1 MEDFTDGLIEATA
14 PGADKIDRAWMTTFW
29 EAFSDAVIEID
40 AGYHVTNILRK
51 TDSTFTMT
59 DIIGKSFL
67 DIVTDKDREQAAKE
81 LDLLRTT
88 DVPYRRFTFPSK
100 QGRYYRWTLIAQHN
114 DGVFAGLR
122 GIAVDVTEQSLNELT
137 LNWQRAIIEGSN
149 DFVSIA
155 DMDGHV
161 LYTNPGAY
169 KMTGYD
175 PSSGELP
182 TESLFTPEH
191 LELIS
196 GEGLEIAVA
205 SGLWVNQSKLVCADG
220 STIPIEH
227 SMFSVRNDQDEAI
240 LIATI
245 IRDIT
250 DFVEHEKTIRNEQ
263 RQTEMLA
270 SVAMSFSL
278 SDDFDATIDEAL
290 ASIGG
295 FMDVDSMYICRDDG
309 ERQCF
314 VRDYLWTNDKSRS
327 AHAHQLIP
335 YIDPSTG
342 EYTRE
347 YTLLQRAPIFV
358 SNDLWA
364 PGNRFFIRLRE
375 IGVKSIVCMPIHI
388 EDRFWGYIGLNMYI
402 ANRIWTERDIRF
414 IETICGILSTSLE
427 KRLML
432 QRWQDSQANLQAVVG
447 NYPGIIWSLDSQ
459 RRFTLFDGAAL
470 AAMEDIPADVVG
482 RNIRDFIDQN
492 PGLLHSSMLDKVEL
506 TFSGEPQDWM
516 IELEDAVFR
525 CNTMPILDAGG
536 VIIGV
541 VGALADVTGMIRL
554 QKELEEARIAAEAAS
569 VAKSEFLSRMSHEI
583 RTPMNAIIGM
593 TQIAQNSG
601 EPERV
606 MSCLDKID
614 AASEHLLALIND
626 ILDISKIE
634 ANKLELQNTT
644 FDLGGCIENI
654 RVMIAVRAEE
664 KKQTFSLRFS
674 DTLPGYL
681 VGDELRLTQVII
693 NLLGNAI
700 KFTPENGSISLDISE
715 RGRENGE
722 CVLEVRVSD
731 NGIGI
736 TPEHQSKLF
745 TPFEQ
750 GDGSI
755 TREYGGTGLGLAI
768 CKYIVE
774 LMGGGIWV
782 ESVLGEG
789 SMFAFSV
796 RMRIS
801 DEEAYRRSGTA
812 KNAVGE
818 VSAAGVD
825 NLSEFTILLVED
837 VEINREIVFA
847 MLEDTHARIDFAE
860 NGAIAVE
867 MFAAAPDLYDIILM
881 DMQMPVMDGLE
892 ATRRIRALDAER
904 AGSIAIVA
912 MTANVFKED
921 VDKCLAAGMNDHI
934 AKPIDSDLLL
944 EKLIHYLFMSGYV
957 PRG

>member
-1 MEDFTDGLIEATA
+1 
-14 PGADKIDRAWMTTFW
+14 
-29 EAFSDAVIEID
+29 
-40 AGYHVTNILRK
+40 
-51 TDSTFTMT
+51 
-59 DIIGKSFL
+59 
-67 DIVTDKDREQAAKE
+67 
-81 LDLLRTT
+81 
-88 DVPYRRFTFPSK
+88 
-100 QGRYYRWTLIAQHN
+100 
-114 DGVFAGLR
+114 
-122 GIAVDVTEQSLNELT
+122 
-137 LNWQRAIIEGSN
+137 
-149 DFVSIA
+149 
-155 DMDGHV
+155 
-161 LYTNPGAY
+161 
-169 KMTGYD
+169 
-175 PSSGELP
+175 
-182 TESLFTPEH
+182 
-191 LELIS
+191 
-196 GEGLEIAVA
+196 
-205 SGLWVNQSKLVCADG
+205 
-220 STIPIEH
+220 
-227 SMFSVRNDQDEAI
+227 
-240 LIATI
+240 
-245 IRDIT
+245 
-250 DFVEHEKTIRNEQ
+250 
-263 RQTEMLA
+263 
-270 SVAMSFSL
+270 
-278 SDDFDATIDEAL
+278 
-290 ASIGG
+290 
-295 FMDVDSMYICRDDG
+295 
-309 ERQCF
+309 
-314 VRDYLWTNDKSRS
+314 
-327 AHAHQLIP
+327 
-335 YIDPSTG
+335 
-342 EYTRE
+342 
-347 YTLLQRAPIFV
+347 
-358 SNDLWA
+358 
-364 PGNRFFIRLRE
+364 
-375 IGVKSIVCMPIHI
+375 
-388 EDRFWGYIGLNMYI
+388 
-402 ANRIWTERDIRF
+402 
-414 IETICGILSTSLE
+414 
-427 KRLML
+427 
-432 QRWQDSQANLQAVVG
+432 
-447 NYPGIIWSLDSQ
+447 
-459 RRFTLFDGAAL
+459 
-470 AAMEDIPADVVG
+470 
-482 RNIRDFIDQN
+482 
-492 PGLLHSSMLDKVEL
+492 
-506 TFSGEPQDWM
+506 
-516 IELEDAVFR
+516 
-525 CNTMPILDAGG
+525 
-536 VIIGV
+536 
-541 VGALADVTGMIRL
+541 
-554 QKELEEARIAAEAAS
+554 
-569 VAKSEFLSRMSHEI
+569 
-583 RTPMNAIIGM
+583 
-593 TQIAQNSG
+593 
-601 EPERV
+601 
-606 MSCLDKID
+606 
-614 AASEHLLALIND
+614 
-626 ILDISKIE
+626 
-634 ANKLELQNTT
+634 
-644 FDLGGCIENI
+644 
-654 RVMIAVRAEE
+654 VRAEE
-664 KKQTFSLRFS
+664 KGLKFDLHFS
-674 DTLPGYL
+674 DSLPRYL
-681 VGDELRLTQVII
+681 VGDELRFAQVII